1 MYARY
6 SQHHSS
12 PEFWSTNFRSRL
24 PLQEKLSLLR
34 LKAGHDPRWRAMSA
48 ALRPEASVLDVGCG
62 LGAWALFLA
71 SRGYETAGVDF
82 SFELLRRARARAG
95 AGVRWAAC
103 QAEALPF
110 APRTFDAL
118 ISWGVI
124 EHYEAGPAQV
134 LTEFARVLRPG
145 GALFVTVPLDGAKQR
160 HAIEVI
166 DAGKSK
172 ETFYEYYFTPE
183 ELASHLRSTGF
194 NYVDVR
200 PISKGPNVA
209 APNAFRWL
217 ANQHPLVR
225 DAGLQIL
232 KPAMWRSSSF
242 HMLLG
247 VGLKS

>member
-6 SQHHSS
+6 SQQHSS

-24 PLQEKLSLLR
+24 PLQERLSLLR
-34 LKAGHDPRWRAMSA
+34 LKAGQDPRWRVMSA
-48 ALRPEASVLDVGCG
+48 ALGPKATVLDVGCG
-62 LGAWALFLA
+62 LGSWPLFLA

-82 SFELLRRARARAG
+82 SFELLRRAKARAV
-95 AGVRWAAC
+95 AGVTWAAG

-110 APRTFDAL
+110 APHTFDAL

-134 LTEFARVLRPG
+134 LNEFARVLRPG

-160 HAIEVI
+160 HALEVI
-166 DAGKSK
+166 DKGKSRAM
-172 ETFYEYYFTPE
+172 FYEYYFTPE

-194 NYVDVR
+194 SYVDAR

-217 ANQHPLVR
+217 ANQHPLIR
-225 DAGLQIL
+225 DAGLQVL
-232 KPAMWRSSSF
+232 KPTTWRSSSF

-247 VGLKS
+247 VGVKS